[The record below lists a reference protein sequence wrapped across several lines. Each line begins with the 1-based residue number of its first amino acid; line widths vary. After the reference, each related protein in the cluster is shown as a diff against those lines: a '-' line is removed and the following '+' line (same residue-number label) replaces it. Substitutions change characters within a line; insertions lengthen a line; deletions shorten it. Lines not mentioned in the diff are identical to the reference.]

1 MDPKNM
7 KVTFFGSNTMGE
19 KGQVV
24 IPVEGRQ
31 AMGIS
36 PGDKL
41 IFLGDPAKNVLIVA
55 KPEIIEERIEEM
67 QSHFQSVREQINKQ
81 VRGDAHGEPGRDKT
95 GEQGGASAPQ
105 ETEQADK

>member
-31 AMGIS
+31 AMGIN

-55 KPEIIEERIEEM
+55 KPEFIEKRIEEM
-67 QSHFQSVREQINKQ
+67 QSHFQAVREQIIEQ
-81 VRGDAHGEPGRDKT
+81 LGESTTKTDK
-95 GEQGGASAPQ
+95 SD
-105 ETEQADK
+105 QADK

>member
-31 AMGIS
+31 AMGIN

-67 QSHFQSVREQINKQ
+67 QSHFQSVREQISEQ
-81 VRGDAHGEPGRDKT
+81 IGGGPDK
-95 GEQGGASAPQ
+95 SD
-105 ETEQADK
+105 QADK

>member
-1 MDPKNM
+1 M

-31 AMGIS
+31 AMDMN

-41 IFLGDPAKNVLIVA
+41 IFLGDPEKNVLIVA
-55 KPEIIEERIEEM
+55 KPEIIEKQIEKM
-67 QSHFQSVREQINKQ
+67 QSHFESVREQINGQ
-81 VRGDAHGEPGRDKT
+81 AGEPADRKPDG
-95 GEQGGASAPQ
+95 
-105 ETEQADK
+105 TEK